1 MSKTSACPT
10 GANDTGLPQRSDLLL
25 SAAQS
30 TPVSPPSAPDDP
42 VIVGAENIAVVIYGE
57 IEGRREG
64 NIRRIYHAISKK
76 ELPTFRLGGR
86 VHARRSTI
94 MAWIAAQESAA

>member
-1 MSKTSACPT
+1 MSMNATRPS
-10 GANDTGLPQRSDLLL
+10 GANDTGLLKKAELLFG
-25 SAAQS
+25 A
-30 TPVSPPSAPDDP
+30 TPVASVAPSGSPDDP

-57 IEGRREG
+57 VEGRREG

-94 MAWIAAQESAA
+94 LAWIERQESAA

>member
-1 MSKTSACPT
+1 M
-10 GANDTGLPQRSDLLL
+10 GANDTGLS
-25 SAAQS
+25 
-30 TPVSPPSAPDDP
+30 DDP

-57 IEGRREG
+57 TEGRREG
-64 NIRRIYHAISKK
+64 NVRRIYHAISKK

-94 MAWIAAQESAA
+94 LAWIERQESAA